1 MSSLTEHEIAA
12 VTHAVNAR
20 VIRNILVQ
28 SQVQPIQDALASGAL
43 AFFGDRYGSEVR
55 TVSIDGEGDGAPFSH
70 ELCGGTHVHAT
81 GEVGFIYVVGE
92 SSVGAGMRRVEAV
105 AGSSADQLLRD
116 RMSVLERLSRQLTV
130 PVDEIEARIAD
141 QMAEADRLRRR
152 TEELERERARSQIQT
167 LLQQTTM
174 VGEPPIT
181 LLSARVSDIT
191 SVELLRDIADKTRS
205 ALGSGIVVLGADVD
219 GRPSLA
225 CAISAD
231 IVERGDA
238 YDAARIVKQTA
249 AIVGGGG
256 GGRKDFASAG
266 GRDASKLDEA
276 LAAVA
281 GMLG

>member
-1 MSSLTEHEIAA
+1 M
-12 VTHAVNAR
+12 
-20 VIRNILVQ
+20 
-28 SQVQPIQDALASGAL
+28 
-43 AFFGDRYGSEVR
+43 
-55 TVSIDGEGDGAPFSH
+55 
-70 ELCGGTHVHAT
+70 
-81 GEVGFIYVVGE
+81 
-92 SSVGAGMRRVEAV
+92 EAV
-105 AGSSADQLLRD
+105 AGSSADDLLRS

-167 LLQQTTM
+167 LLQQTTT

-238 YDAARIVKQTA
+238 YDAARIVKQAA

-281 GMLG
+281 GIVG

>member
-55 TVSIDGEGDGAPFSH
+55 TVSINGEGDGAPFSH

-105 AGSSADQLLRD
+105 AGSSADDLLLRD

-141 QMAEADRLRRR
+141 QMAEADPPASPHRGTR
-152 TEELERERARSQIQT
+152 TRASPLPDPDTFATDNNCGRSANHAAFGACIGHHIGGVAAGHCRQDPQRARF
-167 LLQQTTM
+167 
-174 VGEPPIT
+174 GNRG
-181 LLSARVSDIT
+181 AR
-191 SVELLRDIADKTRS
+191 
-205 ALGSGIVVLGADVD
+205 
-219 GRPSLA
+219 
-225 CAISAD
+225 
-231 IVERGDA
+231 RG
-238 YDAARIVKQTA
+238 Y
-249 AIVGGGG
+249 
-256 GGRKDFASAG
+256 
-266 GRDASKLDEA
+266 
-276 LAAVA
+276 
-281 GMLG
+281 